1 MRMVSP
7 RLVADVA
14 RWVSRANAFV
24 WPPLEVREANRV
36 LDQAI
41 ESSVQG
47 YEGIVDGFLQRIA
60 AAEAPELIIAEIER
74 VEESE
79 LRRRELLE
87 SKASS
92 LLAALGVVVSLILL
106 LPAIFER
113 PRTAFPHVAIS
124 LSILVTIA
132 ILHLLAAVYHA
143 VLVSRVGALYLPS
156 IGSVDAL
163 LKPGG
168 DQTRYAAAQKYANA
182 RMNEPILT
190 IKSNHLSMAQK
201 MFLRGII
208 ALVIAAVISSFYHS
222 WQKPEQRFGPSEPRN
237 APISPLLRPRSGPF
251 K

>member
-1 MRMVSP
+1 MRIVSP

-14 RWVSRANAFV
+14 RRVSRVNAFV
-24 WPPLEVREANRV
+24 WPPLEVRKANRV

-41 ESSVQG
+41 DSNVQG
-47 YEGIVDGFLQRIA
+47 YEGMVDRFLQRIA
-60 AAEAPELIIAEIER
+60 AAEAPELVIAEIER

-92 LLAALGVVVSLILL
+92 LLAALGILVSLILL
-106 LPAIFER
+106 VPAIFER
-113 PRTAFPHVAIS
+113 PRTVSPYVAIS

-132 ILHLLAAVYHA
+132 VLHLLAAVYHA

-163 LKPGG
+163 LKAGG

-201 MFLRGII
+201 MFLRGIV
-208 ALVIAAVISSFYHS
+208 ALAIAAVISFFYHS
-222 WQKPEQRFGPSEPRN
+222 WPKPEQTLQPSEPGN
-237 APISPLLRPRSGPF
+237 APVSPLLRPRSGPF
-251 K
+251 N